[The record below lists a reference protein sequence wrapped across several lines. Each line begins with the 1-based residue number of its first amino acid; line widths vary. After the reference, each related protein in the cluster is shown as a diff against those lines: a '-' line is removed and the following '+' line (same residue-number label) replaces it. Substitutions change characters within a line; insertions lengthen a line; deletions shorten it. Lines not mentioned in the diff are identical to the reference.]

1 MTSSPPR
8 STAIPSDDELSAL
21 VEATPAS
28 GPRRSIAL
36 LATVAT
42 FGSLLFGYD
51 TGVIAGALPY
61 MYMPSVAGGLG
72 INEFEEGLVGGV
84 LAIGAAIGAIGAGR
98 LSDRNGRRHNILL
111 LAVVFIVGTIGCT
124 VAPNIWV
131 LYLFRFVL
139 GLAVGGASATVP
151 IYLSESAPTRMR
163 GALVALDQFMIVF
176 GQLLA
181 YSMNAA
187 LSHAHGGPR
196 VLVSADPSGTLT
208 PGQWYSWDEVSRVAT
223 AVVSEGDGSAWRWM
237 LVLAT
242 IPAVLLWVGMR
253 LMPESGR

>member
-1 MTSSPPR
+1 M
-8 STAIPSDDELSAL
+8 STRPGAIGAPTDRELRTL
-21 VEATPAS
+21 TEETPAS
-28 GPRRSIAL
+28 GPARSVKL
-36 LATVAT
+36 LAAIAT

-253 LMPESGR
+253 LMP